1 MYYIKTDGE
10 YNNIKVQVLYSKG
23 GFNWFDGSNIDRG
36 FYLSLTP
43 VKREMHDYNGRPYFT
58 EQTRLGAGYKITT
71 KAIAKKSQKAF
82 REAIEEL
89 KAKPILIKQCL
100 YKILEEFDL
109 LLENSNDYNITW
121 DEFDYEEC

>member
-43 VKREMHDYNGRPYFT
+43 VKREPHEMEHGIYWT
-58 EQTRLGAGYKITT
+58 ETTQLGAGYKITT
-71 KAIAKKSQKAF
+71 KTIAKKSQKAF

-89 KAKPILIKQCL
+89 KAKPILIKQSL
-100 YKILEEFDL
+100 YKILDKFDL
-109 LLENSNDYNITW
+109 ILENPNDYNITW
-121 DEFDYEEC
+121 DEFDYDEV